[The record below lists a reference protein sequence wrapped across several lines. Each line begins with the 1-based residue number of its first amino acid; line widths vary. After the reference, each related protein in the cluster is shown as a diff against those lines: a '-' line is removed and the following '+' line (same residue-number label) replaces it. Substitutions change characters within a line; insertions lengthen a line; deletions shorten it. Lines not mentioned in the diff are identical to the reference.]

1 MDEGFRRKVKDFLN
15 GSLDKKGT
23 LEVLDQVRRSEV
35 CRRFLEEQARAVASA
50 RRVARGE
57 TAASA
62 QSCETVRPPL
72 DTRADL
78 GHSVETDWGS
88 LLESKKKRGLRR
100 TILLG
105 LAVLVFMAVSSKV
118 LKKPAESF
126 EPGELALIQALEK
139 GDPILTD
146 PESGILEAR
155 PIAVAALLPVGN
167 ERVKLIIFGLKGLLL
182 EKDFA
187 ATDPGVDFATGRLR
201 APKGEFPCV
210 EALLPFPA
218 SDELALIHGER
229 YFLTVEL
236 PNGRQSTPLSFDFRK
251 D

>member
-23 LEVLDQVRRSEV
+23 LEVLDQVRKSEV
-35 CRRFLEEQARAVASA
+35 CRRFLEDQARAAASA
-50 RRVARGE
+50 RRVAHGE
-57 TAASA
+57 SAASA
-62 QSCETVRPPL
+62 HGCETVRPPL

-100 TILLG
+100 TVLLG
-105 LAVLVFMAVSSKV
+105 LAVLVFMAVGSKV
-118 LKKPAESF
+118 LRKPEATLD
-126 EPGELALIQALEK
+126 PDNLVLIRALEK
-139 GDPILTD
+139 GNPVLTD
-146 PESGILEAR
+146 PEAGILEAR
-155 PIAVAALLPVGN
+155 PITVAALLPAGN
-167 ERVKLIIFGLKGLLL
+167 ESVKLIIFGLQGLLL
-182 EKDFA
+182 EMPFKSGE
-187 ATDPGVDFATGRLR
+187 PGVDFEPGHLR
-201 APKGEFPCV
+201 GPKGEFPCV

-218 SDELALIHGER
+218 SDRLALVSGER

-236 PNGRQSTPLSFDFRK
+236 PNGRQSNPLSFDFRK